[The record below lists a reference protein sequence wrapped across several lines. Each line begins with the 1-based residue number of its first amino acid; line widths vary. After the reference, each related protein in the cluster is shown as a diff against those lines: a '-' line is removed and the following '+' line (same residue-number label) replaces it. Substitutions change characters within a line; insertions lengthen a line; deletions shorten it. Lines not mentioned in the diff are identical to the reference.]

1 MTARLSSFF
10 RILIINV
17 KTQKA
22 VSAIFHYCF
31 TIQFLFLLFP
41 SLTVAKETGNNKNF
55 PDTLLVKVTLI
66 YYNSFFCSNECQK
79 HPAEN
84 CSKIVDHPHRL
95 MCPETATLIR
105 PKILA
110 DQWNKEQYQHG
121 YIDLTIKEFG
131 IEHARAHITNVTPFI
146 SGSFKT
152 NSYNESTE
160 LVTGV
165 FKRHSFNVSK
175 YTFKNVNTGKTSSL
189 LATSNH
195 RFYLKNR
202 RNFLAIKNITK
213 KDTLITSD
221 GNSVKRVYSDKN
233 TGITDND
240 KTNSPALVYNL
251 EIQKKHT
258 YFVGYDRILVHNFCE
273 CQVCGNTYLNTT
285 AMKRH
290 LETLHQ
296 LPPEDHHYK
305 CGIKGCTFETKEIEQ
320 MTLHENEQH
329 KYFCGLRKSQ
339 FIGMK
344 AAWQHIGNEHPRLFE
359 AFQKKT
365 LYSITPP
372 SPKLSDDLFLKKM
385 QEVDDLL
392 PDELL
397 HPSLAPE
404 HSHGFSEHGNSAD
417 KLSSVLYTSHS

>member
-1 MTARLSSFF
+1 MTARLSNFF

-17 KTQKA
+17 KIQKA

-31 TIQFLFLLFP
+31 IIQLLLLLLP
-41 SLTVAKETGNNKNF
+41 GLPAAKETGNNNKNF
-55 PDTLLVKVTLI
+55 QDTLSVKVTLT

-79 HPAEN
+79 HPVEN
-84 CSKIVDHPHRL
+84 CSKIVDRPHRL
-95 MCPETATLIR
+95 MCLETATLIR

-131 IEHARAHITNVTPFI
+131 IEHARAHITSATPFI

-160 LVTGV
+160 LVTGI

-175 YTFKNVNTGKTSSL
+175 YTFKNANTGKTSSL

-202 RNFLAIKNITK
+202 QAFLAIKNITK
-213 KDTLITSD
+213 KDTLIASD
-221 GNSVKRVYSDKN
+221 GSGVKRVYSDKN
-233 TGITDND
+233 TRIAGSD

-258 YFVGYDRILVHNFCE
+258 YFAGSDSILVHNFCE
-273 CQVCGNTYLNTT
+273 CQVCGNTHLNTT
-285 AMKRH
+285 TIKRH
-290 LETLHQ
+290 LEISHQ

-305 CGIKGCTFETKEIEQ
+305 CG
-320 MTLHENEQH
+320 N
-329 KYFCGLRKSQ
+329 
-339 FIGMK
+339 
-344 AAWQHIGNEHPRLFE
+344 
-359 AFQKKT
+359 
-365 LYSITPP
+365 
-372 SPKLSDDLFLKKM
+372 
-385 QEVDDLL
+385 
-392 PDELL
+392 
-397 HPSLAPE
+397 
-404 HSHGFSEHGNSAD
+404 
-417 KLSSVLYTSHS
+417 